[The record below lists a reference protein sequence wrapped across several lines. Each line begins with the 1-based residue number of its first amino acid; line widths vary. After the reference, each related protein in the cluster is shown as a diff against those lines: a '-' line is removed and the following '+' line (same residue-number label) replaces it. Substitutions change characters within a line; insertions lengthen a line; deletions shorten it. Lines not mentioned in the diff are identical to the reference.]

1 MASLSGQKIKD
12 KFDLLLKLESAAA
25 SATEQVI
32 EDGAGNNTAL
42 KLSTDTLETTGK
54 LKIPTTTATSNTD
67 VSALMMDST
76 GEVVLR
82 NLSTAAIGGSAINAS
97 SPLAT
102 ATVAGTT
109 DVSVVDAGTLN
120 PLTSSTL
127 ATADKFLVW
136 DESASAYLYLDASN
150 LSTFVG
156 NNLGGG
162 GGSGT
167 GQSTLLLR
175 MASSQSVP
183 VSSTPTAATTLVE
196 YTAASE
202 TRNETAA
209 TGDTRLFGTSV
220 NTDFTIQAT
229 GSVSNQV
236 LLRTCDVNCFEFEAV
251 IEFNESDAN
260 TNLYAQ
266 VRIAGTTIAES
277 KSTSTVGNIVGEKQ
291 LIVRGFYGPTSSVD
305 RILTLTVG
313 SSTGNSTINGGYFKV
328 TNVGVPVA

>member
-12 KFDLLLKLESAAA
+12 KYDLLLKLESAQA
-25 SATEQVI
+25 SATEQVV
-32 EDGAGNNTAL
+32 EDGAGNDTAL

-67 VSALMMDST
+67 VSALMMDSN

-82 NLSTAAIGGSAINAS
+82 NLSTNAIGGSAITAS

-120 PLTSSTL
+120 PLTSTTL

-136 DESASAYLYLDASN
+136 DETSSAYLYVDAAN

-156 NNLGGG
+156 NNLGGDSG
-162 GGSGT
+162 GT
-167 GQSTLLLR
+167 NQSTLLLR
-175 MASSQSVP
+175 LAASQSVP
-183 VSSTPTAATTLVE
+183 VSTTPTAATTLVE

-202 TRNETAA
+202 TRNDTAA
-209 TGDTRLFGTSV
+209 TGDTRKFGNTV
-220 NTDFTIQAT
+220 NSDFTIQAT
-229 GSVSNQV
+229 GSASNQV
-236 LLRTCDVNCFEFEAV
+236 VLRTSDVNCFEFEAV
-251 IEFNESDAN
+251 IEFDESDVH
-260 TNLYAQ
+260 TDLYAQ
-266 VRIAGTTIAES
+266 IRIAGVTIAES
-277 KSTSTVGNIVGEKQ
+277 KITAAIRNLLGEKQ
-291 LIVRGFYGPTSSVD
+291 LIVRGFYGPASSTN
-305 RILTLTVG
+305 RLLTLTVG
-313 SSTGNSTINGGYFKV
+313 SSTGNATINGGYFKV

>member
-12 KFDLLLKLESAAA
+12 KFDLLLKLESAQA
-25 SATEQVI
+25 SATEQVV
-32 EDGAGNNTAL
+32 EDGAGNDTAL

-82 NLSTAAIGGSAINAS
+82 NLSTAAIGGSAITAS

-136 DESASAYLYLDASN
+136 DETASAYLYVDASN
-150 LSTFVG
+150 LSTFIG

-162 GGSGT
+162 GSAGT
-167 GQSTLLLR
+167 GQSTLLL
-175 MASSQSVP
+175 
-183 VSSTPTAATTLVE
+183 SSTPTAATTLVE

-229 GSVSNQV
+229 GSVSNQI

-251 IEFNESDAN
+251 IEFDESDAN
-260 TNLYAQ
+260 TNFYAQ
-266 VRIAGTTIAES
+266 IRIAGTTIAES

-305 RILTLTVG
+305 RILTLTVA
-313 SSTGNSTINGGYFKV
+313 SSTGNATINGGYFKV

>member
-54 LKIPTTTATSNTD
+54 LKIPTTTATSATD

-236 LLRTCDVNCFEFEAV
+236 LLRTCDVK
-251 IEFNESDAN
+251 
-260 TNLYAQ
+260 
-266 VRIAGTTIAES
+266 IAGTTIAES

>member
-12 KFDLLLKLESAAA
+12 KFDLLLKLESAQA
-25 SATEQVI
+25 SATEQVV
-32 EDGAGNNTAL
+32 EDGAGNDTAL

-54 LKIPTTTATSNTD
+54 LKIPTTTITTTTD
-67 VSALMMDST
+67 DNALIMNSL
-76 GEVVLR
+76 GEIVIRDLG
-82 NLSTAAIGGSAINAS
+82 NNPI
-97 SPLAT
+97 
-102 ATVAGTT
+102 GTT
-109 DVSVVDAGTLN
+109 SITSLS
-120 PLTSSTL
+120 PLTSTGSTIGVLPASGL
-127 ATADKFLVW
+127 AELTSTTLSTADKFLIW
-136 DESASAYLYLDASN
+136 DETASAYLYINAAN
-150 LSTFVG
+150 FSTFVG
-156 NNLGGG
+156 DNLGGG
-162 GGSGT
+162 GSGGT

-175 MASSQSVP
+175 MAASQSVT

-229 GSVSNQV
+229 GSVSNQI

-251 IEFNESDAN
+251 IEFDESDAN

-266 VRIAGTTIAES
+266 IRIAGTTIAES

-313 SSTGNSTINGGYFKV
+313 SSTGNATINGGYFKV